1 LTIIWYFSLDTMAQ
15 KDIPSQLKLVANE
28 TGKAGHI
35 FYIGYSM
42 GATVAFMYASE
53 YPEESQKLIQGL
65 VALAPVVYL
74 NGIPKIELVK
84 PLILSVIVS
93 NDMSS

>member
-15 KDIPSQLKLVANE
+15 KDIPSQLKLVGLMKQE
-28 TGKAGHI
+28 KLDTFLYWILDGCDCGFH
-35 FYIGYSM
+35 
-42 GATVAFMYASE
+42 VRLE

-84 PLILSVIVS
+84 PLIFVGHRK
-93 NDMSS
+93 